1 MQNKYKLP
9 KDVYQTVIWIIRGQE
24 RREQVYK
31 ANKDEILNG
40 GGANYIKRYN
50 QSLKS
55 NEYIYLPKG
64 HSNQSSTEIKA
75 LALAVLDS
83 TEETKRMKAVI
94 NSLNEAASRFYN
106 VDEIKE
112 AIIKNITDRHLYPYR
127 NLGNLYISEKTFYKT
142 KALFIFLVAE
152 KLNYI

>member
-24 RREQVYK
+24 RREQDYK
-31 ANKDEILNG
+31 SNKDEILNG
-40 GGANYIKRYN
+40 GGAKYIKRYN

-75 LALAVLDS
+75 LALAVLES

-94 NSLNEAASRFYN
+94 NSLNEAASRFDN
-106 VDEIKE
+106 ADDIKQ
-112 AIIKNITDRHLYPYR
+112 AIIKNIIDRHEYPYHK
-127 NLGNLYISEKTFYKT
+127 LGDLYISINTFYSCKS
-142 KALFIFLVAE
+142 KFIYLVAK
-152 KLNYI
+152 KLNFI

>member
-9 KDVYQTVIWIIRGQE
+9 KDVYQTVIWIIRGQQ
-24 RREQVYK
+24 RREQDYK

-40 GGANYIKRYN
+40 GGAKYIKRYN

-64 HSNQSSTEIKA
+64 HNNQSSTEIKA
-75 LALAVLDS
+75 LALAVLES

-94 NSLNEAASRFYN
+94 NSLNEAVARFDN
-106 VDEIKE
+106 ADEIKQ
-112 AIIKNITDRHLYPYR
+112 AIIKNITDRHKYPYR
-127 NLGNLYISEKTFYKT
+127 KLGNLYISEQTFYKT

-152 KLNYI
+152 KLNYL